1 MRQTVIAVLILGSAL
16 CAAAARAQDG
26 LGKAF
31 GDARESI
38 VRFQGSVAGARSDAA
53 VRSQESFVPAGCAVE
68 SWCLVKATDCFLG
81 QITQPTGLWKAYAQY
96 SVVRRAVA
104 LCQDGYGRWQRQSFM
119 GPVEPQVF
127 SSAIEV
133 DEKTASDSALK
144 LCTVY
149 RKDWVD
155 AAPLCAAN

>member
-1 MRQTVIAVLILGSAL
+1 
-16 CAAAARAQDG
+16 
-26 LGKAF
+26 
-31 GDARESI
+31 
-38 VRFQGSVAGARSDAA
+38 
-53 VRSQESFVPAGCAVE
+53 VE

-81 QITQPTGLWKAYAQY
+81 RVAQPGGLWQAFAQY

-104 LCQDGYGRWQRQSFM
+104 LCPDGYGRWTRQTFM

-127 SSAIEV
+127 SSAVETE
-133 DEKTASDSALK
+133 EKTASDAAVK

-155 AAPLCAAN
+155 AAPACPAN